1 MALKYRTVVFHLTQ
15 LCGLP
20 RNSVDRVIRTD
31 WRVEDLF
38 LDLVDA
44 SYPTLSGPLWA
55 QHYVFSV
62 LWNIEVVAK
71 RVSFKDS
78 LGRSGNEG
86 RPELSVPRTFN
97 ITSCCRSCTPV
108 IKGAAQGECIQSEHF
123 WVWSVTPSWQFQT
136 YHIQLILTRVHFL
149 PFFGIIHNYPYFPTN
164 SCDGFR

>member
-1 MALKYRTVVFHLTQ
+1 MFHVTQ

-20 RNSVDRVIRTD
+20 RNSVDRVIRTA
-31 WRVEDLF
+31 WRVEDLS

-44 SYPTLSGPLWA
+44 SYPSYSVPTVSTALRFW
-55 QHYVFSV
+55 V

-97 ITSCCRSCTPV
+97 ITSCCRLCTPV

-123 WVWSVTPSWQFQT
+123 WVWSVTPGWQFQT
-136 YHIQLILTRVHFL
+136 YHIQLILTGFISAL
-149 PFFGIIHNYPYFPTN
+149 FGIIHNYPYFPTN